1 MNIVPLS
8 DFQSDIPCSVP
19 GIYLPRG
26 AGRVTLETT
35 AVKLLTM
42 GFLRSSGDHV
52 SPTVSQ
58 TGGEIDRG
66 DDRCVSRYNSSK
78 CQLTLPRNG

>member
-52 SPTVSQ
+52 SLTVSQ
-58 TGGEIDRG
+58 TGG